1 MMRAF
6 IQFSDSGQKLEKTGQ
21 RRVGPCHTK
30 EKEKM
35 TKSVRN
41 NLSMSK
47 KELQSDG
54 SNLNTL
60 NLLCG

>member
-6 IQFSDSGQKLEKTGQ
+6 IQFSDSGQKLGKTGQ
-21 RRVGPCHTK
+21 KTRRPCLTK
-30 EKEKM
+30 EEKKM
-35 TKSVRN
+35 TKSWCN

-47 KELQSDG
+47 KLLQSGG
-54 SNLNTL
+54 SYLNTL